1 MAQNPP
7 NANGSNESGVLEQSL
22 DVAMAAIRNS
32 PAQWSIWDRA
42 ERLSVTLQRTD
53 EVATLYRE
61 LLAGDFPGDVALTL
75 AERAA
80 RFHEEWAGDDSGALI
95 AVLQKVLALAPTAAW
110 AFERLTAVLI
120 LGGRW
125 DDLLGLYD
133 KALIATNDRD
143 RRMAILDEA
152 AGIAKDFAGQVTRA
166 IRYMQ
171 QLIPLRPD
179 DEQLAASLERL
190 LEREARWQDLIDLW
204 RERLSLLGNE
214 APEGLK
220 LQIAET
226 LVDRLGR
233 PADALVELQ
242 DLLDDKPGDRGGRQL
257 LERILAAESTQSKVR
272 EGALDRLRTLYEDA
286 DLPDEVIRVLSVVLP
301 FADRGRQV
309 TLHREIAE
317 RQVALQREVLAMDH
331 YAAILALD
339 PSLEADH
346 RDLRHLSERSG
357 EFGIYA
363 LALVAAADACEDAGR
378 RIELLVEAGDVRKD
392 SLGDHPAAI
401 EIYQRI
407 LGEAAVADDVAL
419 RIAHDLARL
428 LARAE
433 RHEERLAV
441 LERLG
446 ALEVDAA
453 LRSAIFGEAGRVAAD
468 LGDRDRALANW
479 QRRLE
484 INGDGDHEA
493 QDAIVDLLQG
503 LERWSPLIDA
513 LRRRAAAGV
522 AIHQRRADLT
532 RVAVI
537 YAIHLEQPTAAIEV
551 WNQIQAEFGDSEES
565 VEALAGLL
573 ATVTRWSDLAGL
585 LDRAAGRETAR
596 VADLGARLGD
606 VYRQSLGHADK
617 ALACY
622 RNAILADPVHDGARA
637 GLASLLQDERTCAG
651 AVKVLGDL
659 YRERDEHQ
667 ALADLFE
674 FRLAVAGDK
683 AAKAAVLRETAAL
696 RERRGGDQAAALE
709 MIKRAFALAPHDD
722 EIEAEFRRLYQAL
735 GAWQSAAEGIGAA
748 LGALADGRPKK
759 VIALRVTL
767 AQILADHLGD
777 AAGALTSW
785 RAVIA
790 LEAGHRQAI
799 LGVVAAGAQIAAW
812 DAIAE
817 DALAFFRAH
826 ESLDDE
832 VIAAIEAAAAEQS
845 AYDQLA
851 PAVEGAAVFGVADL
865 PALAAAIDARVALWH
880 RDQRGDVEAAKTA
893 LERALAAAP
902 GHVGRLEMLVELQR
916 ATPNEA
922 LITSLLALAALR
934 DDTFDELYE
943 ASEHA
948 LGLLGDTPRTRE
960 ILVSLR
966 DRAAALW
973 NRGAQSSGTITVEV
987 CVEAAIRH
995 LARLSEQAG
1004 DKVEAAG
1011 LLARGAGLPF
1021 DLEVSLS
1028 MRRQAAA
1035 LYAELGDREQ
1045 AILQG
1050 RAVVEAAPDDLDAV
1064 RTLGDLYEATERF
1077 PELLVLRRHELDRTD
1092 DPSRRLWLRLE
1103 IARLVGVLEERGG
1116 RVEALRQNLDESPG
1130 HDDSLAA
1137 ITAVLE
1143 QKKAHG
1149 DLADFLGEQ
1158 ATRLEALGEPSRAA
1172 RLWAQVAALA
1182 EEHLND
1188 VRRAIGAHR
1197 SVAGLGDSVPALDA
1211 LARLHSDLQEFAEA
1225 VPWLERRLELTTE
1238 GPERIAIVMQLAQA
1252 QVGAS
1257 RIDDAIAVLTRAAD
1271 ADPSEA
1277 QVRDLLADLYRTV
1290 GAWQAL
1296 AAHLLRASD
1305 HVRDA
1310 GQRQTLLR
1318 EAAEIYQIKLGTLDQ
1333 AIPVFERLCKLDPGD
1348 RETRLL
1354 WVDGLWEAERF
1365 AEAQALLEAQ
1375 IQEYG
1380 RRRSA
1385 ERAGL
1390 HYRLARIYRAQGRS
1404 GEAMAQLDQA
1414 APMAPGHLG
1423 ILRMLAE
1430 LSYESGDTNRAERAY
1445 RALLLAIRRHPD
1457 DEGAVG
1463 VAEVQYELS
1472 RLAGGRGQE
1481 VQARE
1486 LYESAFATAIQTDV
1500 EARKLQRAL
1509 KAHGDHAHLARLI
1522 EVRMQGADEPGV
1534 RAELLAELATIRAAE
1549 GKGEEAFDM
1558 RLRALADAPGMTEL
1572 HDAARAQALE
1582 SGQATRYIEV
1592 LRGLVEKTRRKD
1604 EAALAAD
1611 LWLRLAELTEGE
1623 LRDLDGAAECFARAE
1638 ATGLRQVEAWIGLAR
1653 VAAIKGDRK
1662 RQAELFEKIAELPAD
1677 RMTPENRVQA
1687 AYGLAEL
1694 RLADAETRDAGIVA
1708 LQKAVDH
1715 DRRFDLAEPI
1725 LRRALTGA
1733 PDHPGLL
1740 GLYERTLRELGD
1752 GKLLLG
1758 FLERRAGLPEAL
1770 PEVAREA
1777 AELAFAAG
1785 DDERGEALL
1794 QRTIELAREREGASS
1809 HQIWG
1814 LTTLARRRRDAGDL
1828 PGAVAFLRDAAAIA
1842 EPAEIFELG
1851 LSLAE
1856 LAVARED
1863 LSLGAELYEE
1873 LLAHDRSNRA
1883 IWEPLMQ
1890 VYRGLGEPRRLQR
1903 LVEDTIGYLQDPLER
1918 NTLRM
1923 ELARSLSSRLGGETD
1938 AVRLLRDVLLEDPT
1952 NSDAE
1957 GMLAEIFQ
1965 RTGYDAELCEL
1976 LNQQFLGAQERGDI
1990 EAMVS
1995 VALRLGEVLRASH
2008 LDEALSVYRQAL
2020 EKAPEHRQLIEALL
2034 GLLDADHDPRERA
2047 ELKERLAAIETGDAA
2062 VALAFEVAKMW
2073 EEQGEAAAAL
2083 RVLQRAYQSE
2093 PQSDA
2098 LRTELESRYRGSED
2112 WQHLAELLS
2121 FAAEREADPER
2132 ARDVLREVA
2141 ELYGDKLGDQAGAIK
2156 AVRQAAGRNPGDLD
2170 LLRELATMLAESG
2183 EHKAA
2188 IAELSH
2194 AIDWQPMESET
2205 MLELLK
2211 IRAEYRTLV
2220 EDEGGAVGDLEQA
2233 YAIAGAALVPELM
2246 AALESLRASAARRSD
2261 LEAERRATLR
2271 LVDILTAEGGAEQA
2285 RTTLAQWAL
2294 RAPKDV
2300 EALRRLLAI
2309 DTAAERWDA
2318 VIETSTRLIDAEEG
2332 DTQVEAAL
2340 GLVAA
2345 CEKAGRADD
2354 ARDGLEKV
2362 YEQNPDNA
2370 EIRGHLKKIYEEA
2383 EDYAK
2388 IAQILIS
2395 EAKAVEDEEQRFL
2408 MLRQAGELL
2417 LDEDGG
2423 AAADALKKALEI
2435 RPTDQAVNILL
2446 VEAYTSAGNHAAADE
2461 ILDAAIEAMRGRRSP
2476 ELCVLQYRKAKVA
2489 AAMENREQELHWL
2502 KEAYN
2507 SDRNNGDVA
2516 VELADLSEKME
2527 DYDLA
2532 IRVLRSIAL
2541 METAPLS
2548 RAVAY
2553 LRQGYI
2559 AERRGDRQKAVLWGR
2574 KALMED
2580 PNCVEA
2586 TQFLQQIGEL

>member
-1 MAQNPP
+1 M
-7 NANGSNESGVLEQSL
+7 LEQSL

-61 LLAGDFPGDVALTL
+61 ILAGELPGDVALTL

-80 RFHEEWAGDDSGALI
+80 RFHEEWSGDDPGALV
-95 AVLQKVLALAPTAAW
+95 AVLQKVLSLAPTAAW

-120 LGGRW
+120 LAGRW

-133 KALIATNDRD
+133 KALIATNDRE

-220 LQIAET
+220 LQIAEL
-226 LVDRLGR
+226 LVDRLNR
-233 PADALVELQ
+233 PDDALVELQ
-242 DLLDDKPGDRGGRQL
+242 DLLDEKPGDRGGRQL
-257 LERILAAESTQSKVR
+257 LERILAAEATAAKVR

-301 FADRGRQV
+301 FADRGRQI

-317 RQVALQREVLAMDH
+317 RQVALGREVKAMEH

-346 RDLRHLSERSG
+346 RDLRHLSERTA
-357 EFGIYA
+357 EFGLYA
-363 LALVAAADACEDAGR
+363 GALVAAADASNDAGR
-378 RIELLVEAGDVRKD
+378 RVALLVEAADVRKD
-392 SLGDHPAAI
+392 SLSDHPGAI
-401 EIYQRI
+401 ELYQRI
-407 LGEAAVADDVAL
+407 LGEPAVADDIAL
-419 RIAHDLARL
+419 RVAHDLSRL

-433 RHEERLAV
+433 RQEERLEV

-446 ALEVDAA
+446 VLEIDAA
-453 LRSAIFGEAGRVAAD
+453 LRSGILGDAARVAAI

-479 QRRLE
+479 QRRLD
-484 INGDGDHEA
+484 INGDGDLEA
-493 QDAIVDLLQG
+493 QGAIIDLLQG
-503 LERWSPLIDA
+503 EGRWEPLIQA
-513 LRRRAAAGV
+513 LQRRAAAGV
-522 AIHQRRADLT
+522 AVHQRRADLQ

-537 YAIHLEQPTAAIEV
+537 YAVHIHAPTSAIEV
-551 WNQIQAEFGDSEES
+551 WNQIQAEFGDNDES
-565 VEALAGLL
+565 VESLAGLL

-596 VADLGARLGD
+596 VADLSTRLGD
-606 VYRQSLGHADK
+606 VYRQSLGQADK
-617 ALACY
+617 ALHCY
-622 RNAILADPVHDGARA
+622 RNAILADPAHDGARA
-637 GLASLLQDERTCAG
+637 GLASLLQDDRTCAG

-659 YRERDEHQ
+659 FRERDEHQ
-667 ALADLFE
+667 SLADLFE
-674 FRLAVAGDK
+674 FRLAVASDK
-683 AAKAAVLRETAAL
+683 AAKAAVLRETAGL
-696 RERRGGDQAAALE
+696 REHRGGDQAAALE
-709 MIKRAFALAPHDD
+709 MIKRAFALTPLDD
-722 EIEAEFRRLYQAL
+722 ELEAEFRRLYEAL
-735 GAWQSAAEGIGAA
+735 GNWQIAAEGLKAAIAA
-748 LGALADGRPKK
+748 LPSGHPRKT
-759 VIALRVTL
+759 IALRVSE
-767 AQILADHLGD
+767 AQILADKLHD
-777 AAGALTSW
+777 AAGALGSW

-790 LEAGHRQAI
+790 LEPGHRQAI
-799 LGVVAAGAQIAAW
+799 LGVVHAGAQVAAW

-826 ESLDDE
+826 EQLDDE
-832 VIAAIEAAAAEQS
+832 VLGAIEAAAAEHS
-845 AYDQLA
+845 AYDALA

-865 PALAAAIDARVALWH
+865 PKLAAAIDARVALWH

-893 LERALAAAP
+893 LERSLAAVP
-902 GHVGRLEMLVELQR
+902 GHVGRLEMLVELRR

-922 LITSLLALAALR
+922 LIGSLLALAAER
-934 DDTFDELYE
+934 DGTFDELFE

-960 ILVSLR
+960 ILVQLR

-973 NRGAQSSGTITVEV
+973 NRGAQSSGAHKVEA

-995 LARLSEQAG
+995 LARLHEGAG
-1004 DKVEAAG
+1004 EKVEAAG

-1035 LYAELGDREQ
+1035 LYAELGDVEQ
-1045 AILQG
+1045 AIVQG
-1050 RAVVEAAPDDLDAV
+1050 RGVVEAAPDDLEAV
-1064 RTLGDLYEATERF
+1064 RTLGALYERTERF

-1092 DPSRRLWLRLE
+1092 DPARRLALRLDV
-1103 IARLVGVLEERGG
+1103 ARLVGVLEERGG

-1158 ATRLEALGEPSRAA
+1158 ARRLEGLGEGGRAA

-1188 VRRAIGAHR
+1188 VRRAIEAHR
-1197 SVAGLGDSVPALDA
+1197 SVAGLGDNIAALDA
-1211 LARLHSDLQEFAEA
+1211 LARLHGDQQEFADA
-1225 VPWLERRLELTTE
+1225 VPWLARRLELTAE
-1238 GPERIAIVMQLAQA
+1238 GPDRMAIVMQLAQA

-1257 RIDDAIAVLTRAAD
+1257 RIDDAIGVLTRTAD
-1271 ADPSEA
+1271 QHPGEG

-1290 GAWQAL
+1290 GAWQPL

-1305 HVRDA
+1305 HVQDA
-1310 GQRQTLLR
+1310 AQRQTLLR

-1333 AIPVFERLCKLDPGD
+1333 AIPVFERLCKLDPSD

-1354 WVDGLWEAERF
+1354 WVDGLWSAERYE
-1365 AEAQALLEAQ
+1365 EAQALLEDQ
-1375 IQEYG
+1375 IREYG
-1380 RRRSA
+1380 RRRSL

-1390 HYRLARIYRAQGRS
+1390 HFRLARIYRAQGRG

-1430 LSYESGDTNRAERAY
+1430 LSYESGDNARAERAY
-1445 RALLLAIRRHPD
+1445 RALLLAIRRHPE

-1472 RLAGGRGQE
+1472 RLAAGRGQE

-1486 LYESAFATAIQTDV
+1486 LYESAFATALQSDV

-1509 KAHGDHAHLARLI
+1509 KAHGDSGQLARLI
-1522 EVRMQGADEPGV
+1522 EVRMQDASDPGV
-1534 RAELLAELATIRAAE
+1534 RAELLAELASIRAAA
-1549 GKGEEAFDM
+1549 GKDEEAFDM

-1572 HDAARAQALE
+1572 HDAAREQALRL
-1582 SGQATRYIEV
+1582 GQVQRYIDL
-1592 LRGLVEKTRRKD
+1592 LRSLVEKSRRK
-1604 EAALAAD
+1604 EESALAAD
-1611 LWLRLAELTEGE
+1611 LWLRLADLTEGE
-1623 LRDLDGAAECFARAE
+1623 LKDLDAAAECFAKAE

-1653 VAAIKGDRK
+1653 IAAIKGDRK
-1662 RQAELFEKIAELPAD
+1662 RQAELFERIAELPAD

-1694 RLADAETRDAGIVA
+1694 RLADEETRDAGIVA
-1708 LQKAVDH
+1708 LQRAVDH
-1715 DRRFDLAEPI
+1715 DHRYDLAEPI
-1725 LRRALTGA
+1725 LRRALGNA
-1733 PDHPGLL
+1733 PDHAGLL
-1740 GLYERTLRELGD
+1740 ALYERTLRALD
-1752 GKLLLG
+1752 DHKLLLG
-1758 FLERRAGLPEAL
+1758 FLERRAGREDAL

-1777 AELAFAAG
+1777 AELALSA
-1785 DDERGEALL
+1785 DDTARGEGLMH
-1794 QRTIELAREREGASS
+1794 RTIELARAREGASS
-1809 HQIWG
+1809 HQIWA
-1814 LTTLARRRRDAGDL
+1814 LTTLASRRRDEGELSA
-1828 PGAVAFLRDAAAIA
+1828 AVAFFRDAAAIA
-1842 EPAEIFELG
+1842 EPPEVFELG
-1851 LSLAE
+1851 RSLAE
-1856 LAVARED
+1856 LAVTRDD
-1863 LSLGAELYEE
+1863 LALGAELYEE
-1873 LLAHDRSNRA
+1873 LLQHDRSNRG

-1890 VYRGLGEPRRLQR
+1890 VYRSLGEPRRLQR

-1923 ELARSLSSRLGGETD
+1923 ELARSLASRLGGETD

-1952 NSDAE
+1952 NGEAE

-1990 EAMVS
+1990 DAMVS

-2008 LDEALSVYRQAL
+2008 LDEALSIYRQAL

-2034 GLLDADHDPRERA
+2034 GLFDADHDPRERA

-2062 VALAFEVAKMW
+2062 VSLAFEVAKMW
-2073 EEQGEAAAAL
+2073 EEQGDPAAAL

-2093 PQSDA
+2093 PGSDA
-2098 LRTELESRYRGSED
+2098 LRNELEGRYRGSED

-2132 ARDVLREVA
+2132 ARDILREVA
-2141 ELYGDKLGDQAGAIK
+2141 DLYGNKLGDQGGAIK
-2156 AVRQAAGRNPGDLD
+2156 AVRQAAGRNPGDLG

-2194 AIDWQPMESET
+2194 AIDWQPMDNDT

-2271 LVDILTAEGGAEQA
+2271 LVDILTAEGGADQA
-2285 RTTLAQWAL
+2285 RMTLAQWAL
-2294 RAPKDV
+2294 RSPKDV

-2309 DTAAERWDA
+2309 DTAAENWDA
-2318 VIETSTRLIDAEEG
+2318 VIENSQRLIEAETG
-2332 DTQVEAAL
+2332 AAQVEAAL

-2345 CEKAGRADD
+2345 CEKAERADD
-2354 ARDGLEKV
+2354 AREGLERV

-2388 IAQILIS
+2388 IAQILIA
-2395 EAKAVEDEEQRFL
+2395 EAKAVEDEDQRFL

-2417 LDEDGG
+2417 LDEDGS

-2435 RPTDQAVNILL
+2435 KPTDQAVNILL
-2446 VEAYTSAGNHAAADE
+2446 VEAYTSAGNHQAADE

-2489 AAMENREQELHWL
+2489 AAMDNAEQELHWL